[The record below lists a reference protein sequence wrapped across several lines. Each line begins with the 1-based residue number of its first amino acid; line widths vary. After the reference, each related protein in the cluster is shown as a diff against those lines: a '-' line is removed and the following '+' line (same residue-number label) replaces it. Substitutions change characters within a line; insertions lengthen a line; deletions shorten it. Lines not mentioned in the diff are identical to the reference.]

1 MAEHFFNRKSASI
14 ILKAKFET
22 GKSSK
27 KNHMV
32 ELQKFVDYI
41 ARQEAIR
48 KDNIDHEYSKDE
60 LDELS
65 RIEKALSIMEKES
78 DQPVIKDIMQMD
90 KYIDYMTRKKLS
102 WKIKIMKL

>member
-1 MAEHFFNRKSASI
+1 
-14 ILKAKFET
+14 
-22 GKSSK
+22 
-27 KNHMV
+27 MV